1 MVEEKVQNLIFGIKK
16 YKTLFEAEFI
26 KYISLPKI
34 NNINDINNKKI
45 SMNYSSLI
53 NNNNESKNITEEENN
68 IKKYNIMHLQ
78 FNSEVINQPKYN
90 IIKRKLFNN
99 GRKRNK
105 LNKSLKNN
113 LSDIFSC
120 IELKENKITTTKNQ
134 NKSIS
139 YLESN
144 GKFRIISSS
153 SHKNAISPKNRRLLK
168 FSSHIGLKKNLFEL
182 NNKNDSIDKSS
193 HKEVEIYSP
202 KKLNI
207 DSHLQNN
214 KINLNEL
221 NTKTQKKIKLLSIPN
236 IKLNHLQINSL
247 INDNSKN
254 ESKNNNDVNEN
265 NIKEKEDKLFNEI
278 KEKGINLNAVENIYN
293 DYNYNLIK
301 KKLYIV
307 NGKNITFRN
316 SLANI
321 GNISKLNNR
330 FSIKPIKPLN
340 LRNDIIL
347 ENSNSKE

>member
-1 MVEEKVQNLIFGIKK
+1 MK
-16 YKTLFEAEFI
+16 A
-26 KYISLPKI
+26 
-34 NNINDINNKKI
+34 
-45 SMNYSSLI
+45 
-53 NNNNESKNITEEENN
+53 
-68 IKKYNIMHLQ
+68 
-78 FNSEVINQPKYN
+78 
-90 IIKRKLFNN
+90 
-99 GRKRNK
+99 
-105 LNKSLKNN
+105 
-113 LSDIFSC
+113 
-120 IELKENKITTTKNQ
+120 LKENKITTTKNQ

-144 GKFRIISSS
+144 GKFRIVSSS
-153 SHKNAISPKNRRLLK
+153 LHKNEIFPKNRRLSK
-168 FSSHIGLKKNLFEL
+168 FSSHISLKKNLFEL

-193 HKEVEIYSP
+193 HKKVEIYSP

-247 INDNSKN
+247 INENSKN
-254 ESKNNNDVNEN
+254 ENKNNNDVNEN

-278 KEKGINLNAVENIYN
+278 KEKGINLNEVENIYN

-347 ENSNSKE
+347 ENSNSNE